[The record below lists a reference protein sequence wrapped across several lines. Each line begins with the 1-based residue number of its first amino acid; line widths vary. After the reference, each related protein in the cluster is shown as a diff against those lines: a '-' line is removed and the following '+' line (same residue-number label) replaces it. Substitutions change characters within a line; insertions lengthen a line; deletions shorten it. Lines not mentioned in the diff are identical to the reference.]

1 MTEHVLDLTGSLVN
15 VSRRS
20 LLAGI
25 GAGVFVLAAG
35 LPTEVPA
42 QEKKFGAD
50 GMPNGWRDDPTIY
63 ISLAED
69 GAVTVTCHRSEMG
82 QGVRTSIAMV
92 VADELEADWAR
103 VRAAQAWADEE
114 RFGNQDTDGS
124 RSLRHWFM
132 PMRRAG
138 GAARTMLEDAAAAQ
152 WGVPESEVRA
162 ANHVITHPS
171 SGRTLGYGALAKA
184 AAALP
189 VPDRG
194 TVHLKEQSAF
204 RYIGKDTIGLIDNHE
219 ITTGKAIYGIDA
231 RAEGMLYAVVA
242 RPPVY
247 GGKVASYDAADALKV
262 PGVLKVIAIDP
273 PAIPSEFEPLGGVAV
288 IARNTW
294 AAIKGRDALKVTWE
308 DGPNA
313 VYSSDSYRAH
323 LSEAASKPAKL
334 VRNEGD
340 VGRAMA

>member
-1 MTEHVLDLTGSLVN
+1 MTEHVLDLTGGLVN
-15 VSRRS
+15 VSRRT
-20 LLAGI
+20 LLAGA

-35 LPTEVPA
+35 LPTELPA

-50 GMPNGWRDDPTIY
+50 GMPNGWRDDPTVY
-63 ISLAED
+63 IALSDD

-92 VADELEADWAR
+92 VADELEADWPR
-103 VRAAQAWADEE
+103 VRVAQAPADEE

-138 GAARTMLEDAAAAQ
+138 AAARTMLEQAAAAQ
-152 WGVPESEVRA
+152 WGVPASEVRA
-162 ANHVITHPS
+162 ADHAVTHAA
-171 SGRTLGYGALAKA
+171 SGRSLGYGALARA
-184 AAALP
+184 AATLP

-194 TVHLKEQSAF
+194 TVRLKEPSAF
-204 RYIGKDTIGLIDNHE
+204 RYIGKDTIGLVDNRD

-247 GGKVASYDAADALKV
+247 GGKAASYDAADAMKV
-262 PGVLKVIAIDP
+262 AGVVKVIAIDA

-294 AAIKGRDALKVTWE
+294 
-308 DGPNA
+308 
-313 VYSSDSYRAH
+313 
-323 LSEAASKPAKL
+323 
-334 VRNEGD
+334 
-340 VGRAMA
+340 

>member
-1 MTEHVLDLTGSLVN
+1 MRHLSPHPRRHQAGSEGRPLMTAHIPSPTGGIVN
-15 VSRRS
+15 VSRRT
-20 LLAGI
+20 LLAGV

-35 LPTEVPA
+35 LPTRLPA

-69 GAVTVTCHRSEMG
+69 GTVTVTCHRSEMG

-103 VRAAQAWADEE
+103 VRVAQAWGDEE

-138 GAARTMLEDAAAAQ
+138 AAARTMLEQAAAAQ
-152 WGVPESEVRA
+152 WGVPASEVRA
-162 ANHVITHPS
+162 ADHAVVHAP
-171 SGRTLGYGALAKA
+171 SGRTLGYGALASA
-184 AAALP
+184 AAAMP

-194 TVHLKEQSAF
+194 KVRLKDSSAF
-204 RYIGKDTIGLIDNHE
+204 RYIGKDTIGLVDNHDF
-219 ITTGKAIYGIDA
+219 TTGKAIYGIDA
-231 RAEGMLYAVVA
+231 RVEGMLHAVIA

-247 GGKVASYDAADALKV
+247 GGRVTSYDDADALKV
-262 PGVLKVIAIDP
+262 
-273 PAIPSEFEPLGGVAV
+273 S
-288 IARNTW
+288 
-294 AAIKGRDALKVTWE
+294 
-308 DGPNA
+308 
-313 VYSSDSYRAH
+313 
-323 LSEAASKPAKL
+323 
-334 VRNEGD
+334 
-340 VGRAMA
+340 